1 MFQHFF
7 KLIGLTA
14 ILLFAISCN
23 TKKEKKHELLSS
35 SLCDVEKVTNQ
46 ILVGTN
52 KSVFDGALYT
62 TDIASFSGKKALEIS
77 PESKYGFGNNVTMQN
92 KNYIV
97 VSAWRK
103 KCTSC
108 GTIAIKTSNKEL
120 KDQYGYKVI
129 EEKDGWEKIQAERI
143 INLPKGGKVT
153 MSSFYFNKDTNVAI
167 VDDFEVR
174 LYNFKKYPN
183 YPELP
188 QLVID
193 IKGKD
198 FEKLTDYAAKGR
210 SAGVLK
216 SAYKKKVDGKLSIDG
231 ENYNIS
237 LRLKGDWT
245 DHLEGDKWSYRI
257 ELSDDQTV
265 LGGLKEF
272 SIQNPETRHFTE
284 EYFLHQL
291 ASNLDILNTRYGFF
305 QLTIN
310 GRNLGLYA
318 YEEHFTKQLI
328 ESQKRREGP
337 LVKFDEEPFW
347 DTMQLYKK
355 TKSHV
360 SLPFYPAAQVIPFD
374 YKKTVKSESLSN
386 QFSQANILMRQYKWA
401 EQTGSEIFDAEKIG
415 KYLALCDLGYVHHS
429 YAWHNQRLY
438 YNPVINKLEPIL
450 FDAYQPMWPEGL
462 ASQFRLTLEETRD
475 TIKLAA
481 HEYLVSVLL
490 KDKNIFDNYLKTI
503 AYFNTPSFQ
512 KTIKKLTD
520 EAISM
525 NAIMQKEFPT
535 YSFNKDFFY
544 NELAFINNNLVDF
557 EHKIRNTYYRVKY
570 DKLNYDNEITNNI
583 GVVVFVDTISQSN
596 LMIENYHGNDVRVEK
611 IIFDKDTLTIGSH
624 LAAYTST
631 NWNKQPLL
639 VPITKK
645 QASALKKVIYS
656 IADKKK
662 DYSAEI
668 YSWPKRLTNKTIL
681 QQYKKTAS
689 LSLPHDLINDTV
701 WIKPGMH
708 VLKETMVV
716 TEGKT
721 LAISAGT
728 NIDLV
733 NGAKIICFGNVA
745 LSGTKKAPITIH
757 TSDKTGQGLVV
768 LQAPN
773 TSNVTHVVFD
783 GLNTSLDR
791 YWTLTGAV
799 TFYESDVVMNHVT
812 VKNNTCED
820 ALNVIRSYFDITNLE
835 ISGTFSDG
843 FDADYC
849 TGKLDSSIFT
859 NTGNDC
865 IDFSTSEITI
875 SNVTIKNSGDKG
887 ISGGEASTLKISN
900 VTIDGAAIGIAS
912 KDRSGLTINNVS
924 ISNAKYGLAAFQ
936 KKPEYGPANINAAKI
951 VLDHVE
957 NPFII
962 EKNSQIIWDGK
973 IHVGTKKL
981 DLDQLYVL

>member
-1 MFQHFF
+1 M
-7 KLIGLTA
+7 A
-14 ILLFAISCN
+14 LLAISCSSKNGSKN
-23 TKKEKKHELLSS
+23 TLLSS
-35 SLCDVEKVTNQ
+35 SLCDAETVDGKK
-46 ILVGTN
+46 LVGTN
-52 KSVFDGALYT
+52 DVTFDGSYLVK
-62 TDIASFSGKKALEIS
+62 ASEAYSGKKALHIS
-77 PESKYGFGNNVTMQN
+77 SESKYGFGNTIYMRDN
-92 KNYIV
+92 NYII

-108 GTIAIKTSNKEL
+108 GTITIKTPNKEL
-120 KDQYGYKVI
+120 NDQYGYKII
-129 EEKDGWEKIQAERI
+129 EEKNGWEKIQAERI
-143 INLPKGGKVT
+143 ISLPKRDSVA
-153 MSSFYFNKDTNVAI
+153 MSSFYFNSDSNIAI
-167 VDDFEVR
+167 IDDYEVR
-174 LYNFKKYPN
+174 LYNFKEYPD

-193 IKGKD
+193 IKDKD
-198 FEKLTDYAAKGR
+198 FEKLTAYAEKGR

-216 SAYKKKVDGKLSIDG
+216 SSHKKKVDGKLTINGEDHDISI
-231 ENYNIS
+231 
-237 LRLKGDWT
+237 RLKGDWT

-355 TKSHV
+355 TKSRV
-360 SLPFYPAAQVIPFD
+360 TLPFYPAAQVIPFD

-401 EQTGSEIFDAEKIG
+401 EKTGSKIFDAEKIG
-415 KYLALCDLGYVHHS
+415 KYLALCDLGFVHHS

-450 FDAYQPMWPEGL
+450 FDAYQPSWPQGL
-462 ASQFRLTLEETRD
+462 DSQFRLTLKEAKD
-475 TIKLAA
+475 TIKLVAN
-481 HEYLVSVLL
+481 EYLVSVLL

-512 KTIKKLTD
+512 KTIKQLTD
-520 EAISM
+520 EAVGM

-544 NELAFINNNLVDF
+544 NELAFINNNLPDF
-557 EHKIRNTYYRVKY
+557 EHKILTTNYKVKS
-570 DKLNYDNEITNNI
+570 DKLNYDNLVTKNI
-583 GVVVFVDTISQSN
+583 GVVVFIDSINQSN
-596 LMIENYHGNDVRVEK
+596 LIIENYHGKDAVIQDV
-611 IIFDKDTLTIGSH
+611 ILDKGLVSINVP
-624 LAAYTST
+624 LKAYTST
-631 NWNKQPLL
+631 DWNKNPLIIPL
-639 VPITKK
+639 TKMQISSIK
-645 QASALKKVIYS
+645 DVIYKFS
-656 IADKKK
+656 DSKKTYK
-662 DYSAEI
+662 ANI
-668 YSWPKRLTNKTIL
+668 YPWPKRLSE
-681 QQYKKTAS
+681 KTA
-689 LSLPHDLINDTV
+689 LQAYKVNATTPLPHTVKNDTV

-716 TEGKT
+716 TGGKT

-799 TFYESDVVMNHVT
+799 TFYESDVVMNHVI

-981 DLDQLYVL
+981 DLDQLYDL